1 MKFNYQKFQC
11 ARCKKYRN
19 TLISITFYIN
29 QTKTKICFDCFFPL
43 LLKSDEETIE
53 EIFNFM
59 DEEKN

>member
-11 ARCKKYRN
+11 AR
-19 TLISITFYIN
+19 S
-29 QTKTKICFDCFFPL
+29 KTKICFDCFFPL
-43 LLKSDEETIE
+43 LLKSDEKTIE